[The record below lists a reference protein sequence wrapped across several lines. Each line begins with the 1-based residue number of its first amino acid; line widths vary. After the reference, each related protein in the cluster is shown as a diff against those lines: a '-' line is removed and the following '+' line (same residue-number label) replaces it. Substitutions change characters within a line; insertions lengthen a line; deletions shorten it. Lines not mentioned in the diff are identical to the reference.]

1 MQWNL
6 LSTKLERRIKYVE
19 ISGKNHGEEKVL
31 IEGYLDDIIQY
42 LKDNNEIYTWI
53 LDEDK
58 GMELPNL
65 DEIKTLKGLE
75 AELEKI
81 DLGWWNLEVKE

>member
-1 MQWNL
+1 M
-6 LSTKLERRIKYVE
+6 STKLERRIKYVE
-19 ISGKNHGEEKVL
+19 ISGKKSWGRKVL